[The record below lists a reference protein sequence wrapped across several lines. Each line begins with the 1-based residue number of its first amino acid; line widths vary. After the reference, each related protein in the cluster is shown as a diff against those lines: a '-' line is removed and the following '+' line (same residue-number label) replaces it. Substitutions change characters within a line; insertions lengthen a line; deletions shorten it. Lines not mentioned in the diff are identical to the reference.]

1 MVARR
6 TRLNP
11 IPVLVVLAAIP
22 AAGLGVAWR
31 FADARRP
38 PPVVQPVAPDPATL
52 PAAMTTPLL
61 SVRRAP
67 AVLSRQ
73 VNVAALQAALQPLLA
88 AVDDNRCFALAV
100 DGQQVAGK
108 NESIP
113 LSPASNLKILTAAVA
128 LDVLG
133 PGFTYTTRVVGT
145 LGTDGVV
152 DGDLYLVGGGD
163 PVLAT
168 VWWNGLSKY
177 PPFNETSMEALAD
190 AIQQQGVTKITGNL
204 VGDGSRY
211 DDELF
216 APTWAN
222 ADHISE
228 AGPIDAL
235 LVNDSWQTPQV
246 SAKDP
251 ALGAATVLRELLVGR
266 GIAVGEA
273 TTGVAPTGGATIAEV
288 SSQPLP
294 AILAEML
301 TTSDN
306 NTSEM
311 VLKEIG
317 YKATGQGSR
326 TAGLQ
331 VVTERLAEWGV
342 PTAGDLLVDGSGL
355 SDANRLTC
363 ATILGVLEHG
373 SVTDAVGQGMP
384 VAGAEGGTL
393 VDVFNDGPLAGKLR
407 GKTGSLNPNC
417 NPGQLGAKSL
427 GGYVPQAGGG
437 AIEFVLLQ
445 NGECIAQNYRPLWD
459 QLSAALA
466 SYPSGPTAEALEPR

>member
-6 TRLNP
+6 ARINP

-22 AAGLGVAWR
+22 ATGLVLAWR
-31 FADARRP
+31 YADARRP

-52 PAAMTTPLL
+52 PEPMTTPLL

-67 AVLSRQ
+67 AVLSWE
-73 VNVAALQAALQPLLA
+73 VNVSALETQLQPLLDSI
-88 AVDDNRCFALAV
+88 DDNRCFALAIN
-100 DGQQVAGK
+100 GEEVAGK
-108 NESIP
+108 NET
-113 LSPASNLKILTAAVA
+113 LSLAPASNVKILTAAVA
-128 LDVLG
+128 LEVLG
-133 PGFTYTTRVVGT
+133 PGFTYTTKVVGT
-145 LGTDGVV
+145 LGAEGVIE
-152 DGDLYLVGGGD
+152 GDIFLVGGGD
-163 PVLAT
+163 PVLASE
-168 VWWNGLSKY
+168 WWNGLSKY
-177 PPFNETSMEALAD
+177 PPFNETSIESLAD
-190 AIQQQGVTKITGNL
+190 AIVQQGVTRITGNL

-216 APTWAN
+216 APTWAK

-228 AGPIDAL
+228 AGPVDAL

-246 SAKDP
+246 AAEDP
-251 ALGAATVLRELLVGR
+251 ALGAATVLRDLLEAR
-266 GIAVGEA
+266 GIAVGDVS
-273 TTGVAPTGGATIAEV
+273 TGIAAGGATIAEV

-306 NTSEM
+306 TTSEM

-317 YKATGQGSR
+317 LKEKGFGTR
-326 TAGLQ
+326 RAGLQ
-331 VVTERLAEWGV
+331 VVMERLAAWGV
-342 PTAGDLLVDGSGL
+342 PIPGVFLVDGSGL

-363 ATILGVLEHG
+363 AAILDVLTHG
-373 SVTDAVGQGMP
+373 SVTDAVGAGMP
-384 VAGAEGGTL
+384 VAGQDGGTL
-393 VDVFNDGPLAGKLR
+393 ADVFSDGPLAGKLR

-417 NPGQLGAKSL
+417 NPGQLGARSL
-427 GGYVPQAGGG
+427 AGYVPQTGGG

-459 QLSAALA
+459 QLAAALA
-466 SYPSGPTAEALEPR
+466 SYPSGPTTAALEPR

>member
-1 MVARR
+1 MARR
-6 TRLNP
+6 RRVNP
-11 IPVLVVLAAIP
+11 IPVLVVLAALP
-22 AAGLGVAWR
+22 GVGLGALWR

-52 PAAMTTPLL
+52 PQAMTTPLL

-73 VNVAALQAALQPLLA
+73 VNVTALQSALQPLLSS
-88 AVDDNRCFALAV
+88 VDDNRCFALAI
-100 DGQQVAGK
+100 DGQPVAAK
-108 NESIP
+108 NETLS

-133 PGFTYTTRVVGT
+133 PGFTYSTKVIGA
-145 LGTDGVV
+145 LADGVV
-152 DGDLYLVGGGD
+152 TGDLYLVGGGD
-163 PVLAT
+163 PVLANE
-168 VWWNGLSKY
+168 WWNGNNPKW
-177 PPFNETSMEALAD
+177 PPFNETSFESLAD
-190 AIQQQGVTKITGNL
+190 SIQQTGVTEITGGI

-211 DDELF
+211 DDEF
-216 APTWAN
+216 FVPNWAA
-222 ADHISE
+222 ADHVTQ

-235 LVNDSWQTPQV
+235 LANDSWQTPQV
-246 SAKDP
+246 AANDP
-251 ALGAATVLRELLVGR
+251 ALGAANVLRDMLVDRGIEVGEAST
-266 GIAVGEA
+266 GIAVA
-273 TTGVAPTGGATIAEV
+273 GGATIGEV
-288 SSQPLP
+288 QSQPLP

-317 YKATGQGSR
+317 FQAKGQGTR
-326 TAGLQ
+326 AAGLQ
-331 VVTERLAEWGV
+331 TVMERLAAWGV
-342 PTAGDLLVDGSGL
+342 PTGGVSLVDGSGL

-363 ATILGVLEHG
+363 AAVLGVLEHG
-373 SVTDAVGQGMP
+373 SVTDPVGQGMP
-384 VAGAEGGTL
+384 IAGTLGGTL
-393 VDVFNDGPLAGKLR
+393 FDVFTDGPLAGKLR

-445 NGECIAQNYRPLWD
+445 NGECIANNYRSLWE
-459 QLSAALA
+459 QLGQALGPYPTGPSADTLA
-466 SYPSGPTAEALEPR
+466 PR